1 MSVRGRRGEEE
12 AQEEGD
18 RQTEELQVFNS
29 TFILFAAAIA
39 SSRVFS
45 SCLFFLMIVRV
56 FQLSC
61 RKSQRALLLYDRS
74 TGWQWIGS

>member
-29 TFILFAAAIA
+29 TFHLFAAAIA

-45 SCLFFLMIVRV
+45 FVRLFFLMIVRV
-56 FQLSC
+56 FQLAVEN
-61 RKSQRALLLYDRS
+61 RNALCCFMIAAR
-74 TGWQWIGS
+74 GGSG